1 MVELVVWEMGDV
13 GDDYVKNATLAFIRQ
28 VRRVIVIRTEIHS
41 SSIFLELIENMSK

>member
-28 VRRVIVIRTEIHS
+28 VREVFVIRNTIPDRS
-41 SSIFLELIENMSK
+41 RSLELIENMS